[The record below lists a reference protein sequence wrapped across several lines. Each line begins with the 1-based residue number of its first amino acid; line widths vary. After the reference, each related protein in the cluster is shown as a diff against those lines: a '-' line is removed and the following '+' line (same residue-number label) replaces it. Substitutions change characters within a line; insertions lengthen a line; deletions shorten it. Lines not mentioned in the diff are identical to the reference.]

1 METRTKDLE
10 TVSRLRCARV
20 SAVSDSRHGHLA
32 QILEVSPSSLEA
44 QVYVVKLL
52 DVYPGL
58 GKVAGRRLMADIG
71 IAPLARVADLTEEQ
85 LKSLQAVVRGTK

>member
-10 TVSRLRCARV
+10 TVSRLRSARV
-20 SAVSDSRHGHLA
+20 SAVLDSKNGHLDRV
-32 QILEVSPSSLEA
+32 LRVESTSLQA

-52 DVYPGL
+52 DVCPGL

-71 IAPLARVADLTEEQ
+71 IAPLARVADLTDEQ
-85 LKSLQAVVRGTK
+85 VTILLAAIGVQK